1 MIYYDFI
8 EKFINDL
15 AEKCHIVENAVDRW
29 NAIQMIQNLEGDG
42 FTMVTFGQSFA
53 SMSGPTKNFY
63 RLLMERQ
70 IIHGAHPVLRWMT
83 GNVEVDTDPAGNI
96 KVTKAKSK
104 EKIDGIVAAIM
115 ALDRCICN
123 QTEP

>member
-42 FTMVTFGQSFA
+42 FTMVPFGQSFA
-53 SMSGPTKNFY
+53 SMSGPTKNF
-63 RLLMERQ
+63 
-70 IIHGAHPVLRWMT
+70 IACSW
-83 GNVEVDTDPAGNI
+83 
-96 KVTKAKSK
+96 K
-104 EKIDGIVAAIM
+104 
-115 ALDRCICN
+115 DRSF
-123 QTEP
+123 TEHIQFSGG

>member
-42 FTMVTFGQSFA
+42 FTMVQFGQSFA

-63 RLLMERQ
+63 RLLMGRQ
-70 IIHGAHPVLRWMT
+70 MIHGAHPVLRWMT

>member
-42 FTMVTFGQSFA
+42 FTMVPLMA
-53 SMSGPTKNFY
+53 SAASRT
-63 RLLMERQ
+63 L
-70 IIHGAHPVLRWMT
+70 VLRFSLA
-83 GNVEVDTDPAGNI
+83 VVSVVKDA
-96 KVTKAKSK
+96 SFS
-104 EKIDGIVAAIM
+104 
-115 ALDRCICN
+115 
-123 QTEP
+123 